1 MASLAGVIEPEAS
14 LLDGAE
20 VPAEVKPLA
29 ACAYEK
35 AGAGAE
41 AVADAFSVAEVI
53 LLIQKLKSF
62 ELEEI
67 FEGSRAVADEI
78 VYGFWR
84 LSTRRPSPHH
94 TLKSRQA
101 TRNRSDRDD
110 LGNRGREV
118 PCTTQMPPELVE
130 CLLKEVTAV
139 NGSDASLR
147 NRGSS
152 RTERLQ
158 DFGLGDGPTNLT
170 RRQRI

>member
-67 FEGSRAVADEI
+67 FEASRAVADEI

-84 LSTRRPSPHH
+84 RAPGGLHLTTPSKVAKRRAIGLIETIWGIAVEKCRVRRRCHRNSWSVC
-94 TLKSRQA
+94 SR
-101 TRNRSDRDD
+101 R
-110 LGNRGREV
+110 
-118 PCTTQMPPELVE
+118 
-130 CLLKEVTAV
+130 
-139 NGSDASLR
+139 
-147 NRGSS
+147 
-152 RTERLQ
+152 
-158 DFGLGDGPTNLT
+158 
-170 RRQRI
+170 